1 MLREPRSMD
10 FELMVLEAVVEAVAG
25 RHEKGHRGRECSD
38 KKGNLESGTSLSE
51 GLGLEEA

>member
-38 KKGNLESGTSLSE
+38 KKGNLESRTSLSE